1 MKSPTLPALGN
12 FIEWNSLIAAGDL
25 SHVQA
30 MLEKGEL
37 SSKDKL
43 GKYQLS
49 PLHLAA
55 WHNQPEICQFLIS
68 QKISPAVRETF
79 SGKTPLHI
87 AAYFGHLEAAEVFT
101 NFETK
106 VAGRKARDFLGC
118 LPLHYAALGEKEKML
133 FFLMGRGHKP
143 SESFSVRTLSSL
155 GNTLDVLIRRGN
167 YDLCDKVSSYEGISI
182 VETNPIVGTTIY
194 IGYDNENPWTPFHS
208 AAALGE
214 KDILQMLLR
223 KFPHAYCFRKEFA
236 GFFDYSPGEVA
247 LLEGHTEVA
256 RMLGEA
262 GTIEN
267 CRKAFGRFHIA
278 KKAHSHARNLLKAIL
293 EKDFPS
299 MDRLLEEHGESILFQ
314 PNFNTDLGG
323 IYMRSWGLNA
333 FSVISRLFYVSFAQ
347 WLKEKKIEISPQEFL
362 ERDRKELVFFNWA
375 MVDIHPYAT
384 GFFAQVS
391 EEIDS
396 LQS

>member
-1 MKSPTLPALGN
+1 MKSPTLPVLDN
-12 FIEWNSLIAAGDL
+12 FIGWNSLIARGDL
-25 SHVQA
+25 SSIQI
-30 MLEKGEL
+30 MLQKGEI
-37 SSKDKL
+37 SRKDKL
-43 GKYQLS
+43 GKYELS

-55 WHNQPEICQFLIS
+55 WHNKPEICQFLIY
-68 QKISPAVRETF
+68 QKISPSVSEPF

-87 AAYFGHLEAAEVFT
+87 AAYHGHLETAEVFT
-101 NFETK
+101 NF
-106 VAGRKARDFLGC
+106 GRKVVGRKTGDFLGC

-133 FFLMGRGHKP
+133 FFLMGRGHNP

-155 GNTLDVLIRRGN
+155 GNALDILIRRGN

-208 AAALGE
+208 AAVLGE

-223 KFPHAYCFRKEFA
+223 KFPHSYCFSKEFA

-247 LLEGHTEVA
+247 LLGGHTEVA
-256 RMLGEA
+256 RMLGETGA
-262 GTIEN
+262 IEN
-267 CRKAFGRFHIA
+267 LRKAFGRFHIA
-278 KKAHSHARNLLKAIL
+278 KKAHSYARNLLKAIL

-299 MDRLLEEHGESILFQ
+299 MDRLLEEHGDSILFQ

-333 FSVISRLFYVSFAQ
+333 FSVISRLFCVSFAQ

-362 ERDRKELVFFNWA
+362 ERDQKERIFFNWA
-375 MVDIHPYAT
+375 MVDINPYAT
-384 GFFAQVS
+384 GFFEKVS
-391 EEIDS
+391 EEIAS